1 LKRKFI
7 IGSRGSRLAL
17 WQTEHVRAELENHF
31 SDVEFEIR
39 IIKTQGDRILDIS
52 LAKIGDKGLFTKEI
66 ENALLDGTIDL
77 AVHSLKDLPT
87 TQPEG
92 LEISA
97 VTRREIPNDVL
108 IAKLASS
115 IADLPHGANVATGS
129 LRRRSQLLNMRPDVQ
144 ITDMRGNVPT
154 RIEKFLASDLDAMI
168 LAYAGV
174 HRLGLDRHI
183 CQVVPTDQVL
193 PAVGQGALAI
203 ETRTEDGPVAEI
215 VSVINDTTTEI
226 CIKAERAF
234 LRALDGGCQVP
245 VAAMAVLRDQTIH
258 LRSYVGTYDG
268 ASAVRESLSGTAGDA
283 ENLGSRLA
291 NICVEA
297 GAVEM
302 IAAARKEANRQTV
315 ETVL

>member
-1 LKRKFI
+1 
-7 IGSRGSRLAL
+7 
-17 WQTEHVRAELENHF
+17 
-31 SDVEFEIR
+31 
-39 IIKTQGDRILDIS
+39 
-52 LAKIGDKGLFTKEI
+52 
-66 ENALLDGTIDL
+66 
-77 AVHSLKDLPT
+77 
-87 TQPEG
+87 
-92 LEISA
+92 
-97 VTRREIPNDVL
+97 
-108 IAKLASS
+108 
-115 IADLPHGANVATGS
+115 
-129 LRRRSQLLNMRPDVQ
+129 LLNMRPDVQ